1 MRPWTIGC
9 SLLRGA
15 SALFAAAP
23 VLAACQSAPRA
34 QPETVVSP
42 PGDTASVAA
51 PADEGVGHDHASVPA
66 WTLASLGEGAVL
78 LGDLGDVKRTVS
90 TRSPEAQAFFDQGLA
105 LTYGFNHDE
114 AARSFAHAGALD
126 GSCALCFWGAA
137 YTLGPNYNIPMLPER
152 ALAAWQ
158 ALTAAQAAA
167 AQATPVE
174 QALIAALAKRYAGP
188 AYVDPVAM
196 QPFNA
201 AYAEAMGEVARRF
214 PDDLDVLT
222 LYAEALMNVNPWK
235 LWAPSGEP
243 APGTTTI
250 VEMLERVLSR
260 EVRHAGANHFYIHAV
275 EASRAPQR
283 AVPAADRLAALMPGA
298 GHTVHMPAHIYQR
311 VGRYADA
318 SSANRQAIE
327 ADAKYLAR
335 VKPPGYYPF
344 YTAHNYG
351 FLAYSAAMQGRR
363 EESLAAARLAAE
375 TIPKDLV
382 CGMPGMDFFMS
393 EPLLVLVRF
402 GMWAEL
408 LKEPAPD
415 TKYVVLSA
423 LYHHARGMALA
434 ATGKLEEARGEL
446 ATVRTLKTGLPA
458 ELVAGL
464 NAGSLVLELAAK
476 TVEARIAEVAHE
488 ANAVSLW
495 QEAVV
500 LEDSLAYNE
509 PADWFYPTRHYLGA
523 HLLELKRAKDAEA
536 VFRAD
541 LERHPDNGWAL
552 FGLREALR
560 AQKKAAAKQVAKQ
573 FDAAWKDADFVL
585 TRSAL

>member
-1 MRPWTIGC
+1 MRMFWVGAGALLLGC
-9 SLLRGA
+9 HGA
-15 SALFAAAP
+15 SRATPVEPVASAPATGAAA
-23 VLAACQSAPRA
+23 
-34 QPETVVSP
+34 T
-42 PGDTASVAA
+42 AA
-51 PADEGVGHDHASVPA
+51 PAHEHASEPA
-66 WTLASLGEGAVL
+66 WTLASLGEGALL
-78 LGDLGDVKRTVS
+78 LGDLGEVKRTVT

-114 AARSFAHAGALD
+114 AARSFAHAGVLD
-126 GSCALCFWGAA
+126 ASCALCFWGAA

-201 AYAEAMGEVARRF
+201 AYAEAMRDVAQRF
-214 PDDLDVLT
+214 PDDLDVLA

-250 VEMLERVLSR
+250 VETLEKILSR
-260 EVRHAGANHFYIHAV
+260 DPKHAGANHYYIHAV
-275 EASRAPQR
+275 EASPTPQR
-283 AVPAADRLAALMPGA
+283 AVPAADRLASLVPGA
-298 GHTVHMPAHIYQR
+298 GHIVHMPAHIYQR

-318 SSANRQAIE
+318 SNANRQAIE
-327 ADAKYLAR
+327 ADAKYLKR

-344 YTAHNYG
+344 YTAHNFG

-363 EESLAAARLAAE
+363 DESLAAAKLAAE
-375 TIPKDLV
+375 TLPRDLV
-382 CGMPGMDFFMS
+382 CGMPGMDFFLS
-393 EPLLVLVRF
+393 EPLFVMVRF
-402 GMWAEL
+402 GQWAEL
-408 LKEPAPD
+408 LNAPAPD
-415 TKYVVLSA
+415 AKYGVLTA
-423 LYHHARGMALA
+423 LFHHARGMALA
-434 ATGKLEEARGEL
+434 ATGKLEEARSEL
-446 ATVRTLKTGLPA
+446 AAVRAQKQALPA
-458 ELVAGL
+458 ELTAGL
-464 NAGSLVLELAAK
+464 NAAAQVLELAAK
-476 TVEARIAEVAHE
+476 TVEARIAEAAHE
-488 ANAVSLW
+488 ANAAALW

-500 LEDSLAYNE
+500 LEDSLSYNE

-523 HLLELKRAKDAEA
+523 HLLEAGRPKDAEA

-541 LERHPDNGWAL
+541 LERNPDNGWAL

-560 AQKKAAAKQVAKQ
+560 AQKKPAAKQVAKQ
-573 FDAAWKDADFVL
+573 LEVAWKDADVVL